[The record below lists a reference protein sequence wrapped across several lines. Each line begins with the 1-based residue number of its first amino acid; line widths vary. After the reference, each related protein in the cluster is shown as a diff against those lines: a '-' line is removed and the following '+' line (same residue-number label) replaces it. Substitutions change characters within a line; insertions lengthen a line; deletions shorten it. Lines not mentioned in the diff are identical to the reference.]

1 MGLGYVVYV
10 DVGVLNTQ
18 LNERAFQKMKRR
30 CRKRRPR
37 ANIATSSVQR
47 PISFFSIPRQT
58 NFWGSKDLGI
68 KLWAKIQLA
77 HKGTMHDISFLN
89 CL

>member
-1 MGLGYVVYV
+1 MGLGVCSLV

-18 LNERAFQKMKRR
+18 LNERASQKMKRR

-47 PISFFSIPRQT
+47 PISFFLHSETNKFLGLKGPRDQIMGQDSIST
-58 NFWGSKDLGI
+58 
-68 KLWAKIQLA
+68 
-77 HKGTMHDISFLN
+77 
-89 CL
+89 